1 MQYSEI
7 TLKSADGT
15 KLQAWF
21 IYQDKSP
28 EHRDTIIFLHE
39 NAGNIG
45 LRMDYFEILYKHL
58 DVNIVAVA
66 YRAYSGSEGTPTEPG
81 LIMDAEAAVA
91 FCKQEKR
98 INDEKVFLCGRSLGG
113 AVAVHVA
120 ARMSENQDF
129 YLNGV
134 IVESTFTS
142 ISDMANQVFPFLANL
157 PCGLK
162 EKMTKL
168 QWKSIDKV
176 PEIKFPLLYISGDK
190 DTFVPTWMT

>member
-1 MQYSEI
+1 MLYQEMC
-7 TLKSADGT
+7 LEADDGI

-21 IYQDKSP
+21 LYQAQHP
-28 EHRDTIIFLHE
+28 EKRDTIIFLHE

-58 DVNIVAVA
+58 DVNIVSVA
-66 YRAYSGSEGTPTEPG
+66 YRGYSGSQGSPSEPG
-81 LIMDAEAAVA
+81 LIMDAEAAVR
-91 FCKQEKR
+91 FCKNEPR
-98 INDEKVFLCGRSLGG
+98 INNDKVFLLGRSLGG
-113 AVAVHVA
+113 AVAVQVA
-120 ARMSENQDF
+120 AKMSQSQDF

-142 ISDMANQVFPFLANL
+142 ISDMADQVFPFLAKL

-168 QWKSIDKV
+168 KWKSVEKV
-176 PEIKFPLLYISGDK
+176 PDIKIPLLYISGD
-190 DTFVPTWMT
+190 